1 MAYLTVNGKES
12 YDSIEW
18 HSTLDELKRRL
29 EDTTEEISWNQLWEK
44 VRSRQ
49 AMDRLA
55 DVMLDA
61 AVRELVRT
69 HARHT

>member
-1 MAYLTVNGKES
+1 MAYLSVNGRES

-29 EDTTEEISWNQLWEK
+29 EDTTHPLSWDQLWEK

-49 AMDRLA
+49 VMDRLA

-61 AVRELVRT
+61 AVSEL
-69 HARHT
+69 ARSK